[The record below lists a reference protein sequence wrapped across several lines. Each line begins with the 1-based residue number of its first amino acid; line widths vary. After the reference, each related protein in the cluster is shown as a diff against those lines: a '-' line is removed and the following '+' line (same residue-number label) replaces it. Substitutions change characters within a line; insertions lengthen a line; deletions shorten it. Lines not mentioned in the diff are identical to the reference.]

1 MYVHICLYTSGHTDH
16 RQREHSH
23 TYKQHWWSCSVSTP
37 AEQDGD
43 PLVWTY
49 IICICRQCGSL
60 QQLGSNTHSTQ
71 YLSLDPSLP
80 SCWPLNIWVPEAKDP
95 FQLVPSLK
103 HPIKHPSLTS
113 HSQLCA
119 IPRCSS
125 PVRCPMHLDNLLAQ
139 NILQTWFILMGFM
152 SGSWGWSCSGK
163 NSWEE
168 QLFWE
173 EVLRRIQTSCPFL
186 QVSL

>member
-1 MYVHICLYTSGHTDH
+1 MPVYMSGHTDH

-23 TYKQHWWSCSVSTP
+23 THKQHWWSCSVSTP

-49 IICICRQCGSL
+49 IIYICRQLQCGSL
-60 QQLGSNTHSTQ
+60 QQLGSNTHSAQ

-80 SCWPLNIWVPEAKDP
+80 SCWTLNIWVPEATDP

-139 NILQTWFILMGFM
+139 NILQTWFILIGFM
-152 SGSWGWSCSGK
+152 SGSWGWSCSGTA
-163 NSWEE
+163 
-168 QLFWE
+168 
-173 EVLRRIQTSCPFL
+173 LRRTQTSCPFL